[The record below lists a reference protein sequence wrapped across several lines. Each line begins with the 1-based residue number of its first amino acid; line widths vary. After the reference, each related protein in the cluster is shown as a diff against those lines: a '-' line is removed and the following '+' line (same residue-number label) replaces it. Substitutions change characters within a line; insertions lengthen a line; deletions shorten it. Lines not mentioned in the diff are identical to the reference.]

1 MGGFGTLEVPQL
13 PAKPVPCVPAHF
25 KSVSEYSNGS
35 LQTMKSVAWGPYLP
49 TNQLREEIHG
59 QMDHVEGNAELPC
72 TPHILRQREWS
83 FYFCHRSLWRV
94 PFHHGF
100 ICSLNPEVYRSL
112 IHEVDHYFMR
122 YFPIRMAIGGYTN
135 MSGETHL
142 PHCCSHTMILND
154 TFAIESCLIQV
165 DQLLQHEAMAVTMST
180 W

>member
-1 MGGFGTLEVPQL
+1 MDEDEDEGEDEDDEDDDDDEYKYNYKDKDKDNADKENYYYEYHEDGVVVCSMGGFGTLEVPQL

-72 TPHILRQREWS
+72 TPPHFEAERVIPL
-83 FYFCHRSLWRV
+83 FFPRSLWRV
-94 PFHHGF
+94 SFHHGF

-112 IHEVDHYFMR
+112 IHEVDHYFIL
-122 YFPIRMAIGGYTN
+122 FP
-135 MSGETHL
+135 H
-142 PHCCSHTMILND
+142 
-154 TFAIESCLIQV
+154 
-165 DQLLQHEAMAVTMST
+165 
-180 W
+180 

>member
-1 MGGFGTLEVPQL
+1 MSIVMDEDEDEDEDEDDEDDEDDDDDEYKYNYKDKDKDNADKENYYYEYHEDHEDGVVVCSMGGFGTLEVPQL

-83 FYFCHRSLWRV
+83 LYFFLGVCG
-94 PFHHGF
+94 GF
-100 ICSLNPEVYRSL
+100 PS
-112 IHEVDHYFMR
+112 
-122 YFPIRMAIGGYTN
+122 
-135 MSGETHL
+135 
-142 PHCCSHTMILND
+142 TMGL
-154 TFAIESCLIQV
+154 FA
-165 DQLLQHEAMAVTMST
+165 A
-180 W
+180 